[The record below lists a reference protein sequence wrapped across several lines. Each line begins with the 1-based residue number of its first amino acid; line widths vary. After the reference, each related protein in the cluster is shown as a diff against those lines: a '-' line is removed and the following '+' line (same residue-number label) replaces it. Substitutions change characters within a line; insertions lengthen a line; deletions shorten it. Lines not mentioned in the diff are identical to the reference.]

1 MVRGSDPPDLFRRN
15 EMHNSH
21 GPAIGKDTL
30 KTSEDLLVDV
40 EMIDED
46 NLDSGMEAEF
56 AGQSSLTDGVSGRKS
71 IYTMY
76 ENTSEMEIEI
86 PRSAREDIP
95 LRGMMPDHEGVGN
108 PAPESI
114 NKGMY
119 PHRRT

>member
-1 MVRGSDPPDLFRRN
+1 MG
-15 EMHNSH
+15 HSH
-21 GPAIGKDTL
+21 KPAIGQDTL
-30 KTSEDLLVDV
+30 KTNENLLIDV

-56 AGQSSLTDGVSGRKS
+56 NSQSSLDEGVSGRKS

-95 LRGMMPDHEGVGN
+95 LRGMMPEHEGVGN

>member
-1 MVRGSDPPDLFRRN
+1 MG
-15 EMHNSH
+15 HSH
-21 GPAIGKDTL
+21 KPAIGQDTL
-30 KTSEDLLVDV
+30 KTNENLLIDV

-46 NLDSGMEAEF
+46 NLDSDMEAEF
-56 AGQSSLTDGVSGRKS
+56 NSQSSLEDGVSGRKS

-76 ENTSEMEIEI
+76 ENTSDMEIEN
-86 PRSAREDIP
+86 PRSTREEIS
-95 LRGMMPDHEGVGN
+95 LRGMTPSHEGVNN